1 MARIRNFSNDRELLK
16 LTGIKSICVYCGSQP
31 GTNEAYVHAAEALGA
46 LMANAGIGLVY
57 GGGAKGIMGTLAQS
71 VLTNGGVV
79 TGIIPQFLVD
89 KESAEASLSGLTHAI
104 ITEDMHTR
112 KHEMFQ
118 RADAFIALPGGLGT
132 LEEITEIMTW
142 AQIGRHQKPIAFA
155 NIDGFWDPLLR
166 LLDHMRQE
174 GFIHTANRVRPI
186 VETDPEKLVAAIVAQ
201 GADGEG
207 DTSIIERM

>member
-1 MARIRNFSNDRELLK
+1 MS
-16 LTGIKSICVYCGSQP
+16 GIKSICVYCGSQP
-31 GTNEAYVHAAEALGA
+31 GSNEAYLRAAAQLGA
-46 LMANAGIGLVY
+46 SMAAANIGLVY
-57 GGGAKGIMGTLAQS
+57 GGGATGLMGTVAQN
-71 VLTNGGVV
+71 VLKNGGAV

-89 KESAEASLSGLTHAI
+89 KEAADASLSQLTHAI

-155 NIDGFWDPLLR
+155 NIEGFWDPLVNI
-166 LLDHMRQE
+166 LDHMREE
-174 GFIHTANRVRPI
+174 GFIHTASKVRPI
-186 VETDPEKLVAAIVAQ
+186 IESDPDDLLAAIIARGV
-201 GADGEG
+201 DGEG
-207 DTSIIERM
+207 DASIIDRM